1 MDRTYQK
8 SVASYQI
15 IKPSK
20 ELIEVTTFNAE
31 VLDVKLARKC
41 NCQNNNIILKHLLW
55 KNLLFLY

>member
-1 MDRTYQK
+1 MDSTYQK

-31 VLDVKLARKC
+31 VLDVKIAEKY
-41 NCQNNNIILKHLLW
+41 NFQNNNTILKHLLW

>member
-31 VLDVKLARKC
+31 VLDVKIAEKD
-41 NCQNNNIILKHLLW
+41 NYQNNNTILKHLLW